1 MCTTHARWLWD
12 LDRCSTAII
21 RRNDDLSAP
30 GGEWILTLI
39 RALLDLRG
47 AQAPSAVTGAYYN
60 KRPESATLQHVFDS
74 DEWVHASAR

>member
-1 MCTTHARWLWD
+1 MALGFGSL
-12 LDRCSTAII
+12 LDGYYSI
-21 RRNDDLSAP
+21 RRNVDDLSAP

-60 KRPESATLQHVFDS
+60 KRSESVTLQHVFDS